1 MSVKPPQV
9 GQIARIVRATRYSM
23 QGLRAAW
30 RDEAAFRQEAVV
42 ACILLPLAS
51 FVGRDWREVALL
63 MVCVLGVLAAEL
75 LNTGIEAVVD
85 LAAPEHHALAQKAK
99 DVGSAGVF
107 MALVA
112 TGLVWSMALWHR
124 WA

>member
-1 MSVKPPQV
+1 MSVKPPPV
-9 GQIARIVRATRYSM
+9 GQLERVVRATRFSM

-30 RDEAAFRQEAVV
+30 RDEAAFRQEAALAIV
-42 ACILLPLAS
+42 LLPLAWV
-51 FVGRDWREVALL
+51 VGRDWREVALL
-63 MVCVLGVLAAEL
+63 SLTVFFVLAAEL

-85 LAAPEHHALAQKAK
+85 MVSPEKHPLAQKAK

-107 MALVA
+107 MALAA
-112 TGLVWSMALWHR
+112 TGFVWALALWHR